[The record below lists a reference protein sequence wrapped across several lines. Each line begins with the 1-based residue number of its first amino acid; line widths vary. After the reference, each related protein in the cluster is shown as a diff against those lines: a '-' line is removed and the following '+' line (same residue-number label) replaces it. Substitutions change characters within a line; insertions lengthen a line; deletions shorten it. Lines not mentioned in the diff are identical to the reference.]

1 MNYTIEKADS
11 GWNIFQS
18 DPPTARYS
26 GKRFIVFV
34 KGPYE
39 NAYARLL
46 EFLNSRRALREAISR
61 HGAIAVGA
69 ANFSMKPTR
78 IVF

>member
-1 MNYTIEKADS
+1 MNYTIEKSES

-18 DPPTARYS
+18 DPPTARYR
-26 GKRFIVFV
+26 GKRFIIHV

-46 EFLNSRRALREAISR
+46 EYLNSRRALRKAISR
-61 HGAIAVGA
+61 HGAVAVGA
-69 ANFSMKPTR
+69 ANFKVS
-78 IVF
+78 